1 VLRLFICI
9 GSGDPAMRVWER
21 ERERGRAEED
31 AGNNSSILEDLN

>member
-21 ERERGRAEED
+21 EREREAEQKKML
-31 AGNNSSILEDLN
+31 AITVAY